1 VNDRSL
7 PRALE
12 LVAAYL
18 GATPEELAQEW
29 GSGAALATVAE
40 RYGRPTLGLEELV
53 ATIGAGDPTA

>member
-1 VNDRSL
+1 MNDRST

-18 GATPEELAQEW
+18 GATPDELAQEW

-40 RYGRPTLGLEELV
+40 RYGRPRVGLEELV
-53 ATIGAGDPTA
+53 ATIGAAEPSV